1 MTENYPTGT
10 TPPSAGEWPETEQD
24 TTQLVKDQA
33 SDLANSGVQAGKHV
47 GDVAREQASG
57 VAAEAGRQGRN
68 LLEQAQGQ
76 LHEQA
81 AEGQQ
86 RIAKK
91 LLSLSDELRSMADNS
106 SQGVT
111 VDVAQQAASR
121 VRDAGHWLEKRE
133 PGQVVNE
140 VQSFARRRPAVLL
153 TAGHKDQALLVAR
166 TRHSALARLRM
177 HRPPALSRWPV
188 LAPLVPGG
196 SHYPHSGGLHNK
208 LMTETYVGSLR
219 RPLGLGGPLTG
230 AAPAGRSGKTVRGAA
245 SSGRPESR
253 FQAPGSR
260 WWLSLRQCPQ
270 EQQAH
275 RRHRGAKPA
284 RYCRFSSDDW

>member
-10 TPPSAGEWPETEQD
+10 TPPPAGGWPETEQD

-33 SDLANSGVQAGKHV
+33 SDLAGSSVQAGKHV

-91 LLSLSDELRSMADNS
+91 LLSLSEELRSMAENS
-106 SQGVT
+106 NQGAA

-140 VQSFARRRPAVLL
+140 VQSFARRRPAVFLVL
-153 TAGHKDQALLVAR
+153 AAGAGLVAGR
-166 TRHSALARLRM
+166 LTRGLKDASAGD
-177 HRPPALSRWPV
+177 S
-188 LAPLVPGG
+188 
-196 SHYPHSGGLHNK
+196 
-208 LMTETYVGSLR
+208 TET
-219 RPLGLGGPLTG
+219 
-230 AAPAGRSGKTVRGAA
+230 AAPAT
-245 SSGRPESR
+245 
-253 FQAPGSR
+253 APGLGTQPAQSADVAGYP
-260 WWLSLRQCPQ
+260 SY
-270 EQQAH
+270 
-275 RRHRGAKPA
+275 GAGDPVVA
-284 RYCRFSSDDW
+284 DDRAAYRNTP

>member
-1 MTENYPTGT
+1 MARMTENYPTGT
-10 TPPSAGEWPETEQD
+10 TPPTAGGWPETEQD

-33 SDLANSGVQAGKHV
+33 SDLASSSVQAGKHV

-68 LLEQAQGQ
+68 LVEQAQGQ

-91 LLSLSDELRSMADNS
+91 LLSLSDELRSMAENS
-106 SQGVT
+106 GQGVA

-140 VQSFARRRPAVLL
+140 VQSFARRRPAVFLVL
-153 TAGHKDQALLVAR
+153 AAGAGLVAGRLTRGLKDATAGD
-166 TRHSALARLRM
+166 S
-177 HRPPALSRWPV
+177 
-188 LAPLVPGG
+188 
-196 SHYPHSGGLHNK
+196 
-208 LMTETYVGSLR
+208 TET
-219 RPLGLGGPLTG
+219 
-230 AAPAGRSGKTVRGAA
+230 AAPAT
-245 SSGRPESR
+245 
-253 FQAPGSR
+253 APG
-260 WWLSLRQCPQ
+260 LGRQ
-270 EQQAH
+270 
-275 RRHRGAKPA
+275 PA
-284 RYCRFSSDDW
+284 RPADVAGYPSYGEGVPVVTGDPAAYRDTL